1 MGRYRSLLNI
11 GCVQRKF
18 RKLRE
23 KPMTIF
29 SDVFGVHEQALKL
42 RQERLSL
49 IAQNI
54 ANADTP
60 NYQAKDLDF
69 QKVMKQTS
77 DQLNVNLSKT
87 QSSHLDSGHIR
98 GGDLIYR
105 TPLNPAA
112 DGNTVEVHYEQQE
125 FGKESSRYMATLQF
139 IEGRIGSIR
148 RALRGE

>member
-1 MGRYRSLLNI
+1 MSLGIFNAMRSVESSLDYHLDR
-11 GCVQRKF
+11 Q
-18 RKLRE
+18 
-23 KPMTIF
+23 
-29 SDVFGVHEQALKL
+29 GVLA
-42 RQERLSL
+42 S
-49 IAQNI
+49 NVT
-54 ANADTP
+54 NADTP

-69 QKVMKQTS
+69 RKVMKQTS

-87 QSSHLDSGHIR
+87 QSSHFDAGHIS
-98 GGDLIYR
+98 GDDLIYR

>member
-1 MGRYRSLLNI
+1 
-11 GCVQRKF
+11 
-18 RKLRE
+18 
-23 KPMTIF
+23 MTIF
-29 SDVFGVHEQALKL
+29 SDVFGVHEQAMKL

-69 QKVMKQTS
+69 RKVMKQAS
-77 DQLNVNLSKT
+77 DHLSVDLSKT
-87 QSSHLDSGHIR
+87 KSSHLDGNQLR

-125 FGKESSRYMATLQF
+125 FGKESGRYMATLQF